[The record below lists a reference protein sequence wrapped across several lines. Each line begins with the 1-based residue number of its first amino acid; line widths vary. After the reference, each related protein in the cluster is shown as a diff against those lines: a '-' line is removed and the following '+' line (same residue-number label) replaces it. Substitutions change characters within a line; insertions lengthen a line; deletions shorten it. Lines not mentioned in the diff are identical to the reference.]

1 MKGADA
7 KALGGVEMDLQII
20 KKNLDR
26 LNKRLKPDNAQNM
39 LAEISFTL
47 STSSQILADAIESLE
62 RLSNQIDR

>member
-7 KALGGVEMDLQII
+7 KAIGSVEVDLQII

-26 LNKRLKPDNAQNM
+26 LNMRLKPDNAQNM

-47 STSSQILADAIESLE
+47 STSSQILADAIESLD
-62 RLSNQIDR
+62 RLANQKDR

>member
-7 KALGGVEMDLQII
+7 KAISAVEVDLQII

-47 STSSQILADAIESLE
+47 STSSQILTDAIDSLS
-62 RLSNQIDR
+62 RLANQIDR

>member
-47 STSSQILADAIESLE
+47 STSSQILADAIESLD
-62 RLSNQIDR
+62 RVSNQIDR

>member
-1 MKGADA
+1 MKGSDA
-7 KALGGVEMDLQII
+7 KAIGSVEMDLQII

-26 LNKRLKPDNAQNM
+26 LNKRLNPDTARSM

-47 STSSQILADAIESLE
+47 STSSQILADAIDSLD

>member
-26 LNKRLKPDNAQNM
+26 LNRRLKPDNAQSM

-47 STSSQILADAIESLE
+47 STSSQILADAIESLD